1 MVNKVTPDSMMSA
14 SRLPSIMG
22 LSKYQTPNDEL
33 EYSINALK
41 GLERPD
47 IGNQS
52 MQWGNLLEPVILK
65 EAATR
70 LQVTDLVTEHE
81 TAYYHDE
88 LPLCCSLDGTA
99 HGHGQV
105 VATDTDAG
113 IYVFGQDGDSIQL
126 DGLGVIEAKLTAME
140 PESTLPLFRGPIQLQ
155 AQMDIVKA
163 KWGCVAVLYKGTE
176 LRLFLFAPHQ
186 GTLDRI
192 SQVTL
197 DFQLRLEHW
206 KKSGRIDYYPPAD
219 GEKWPDS
226 RGMYPVNEEAVELD
240 AEAAELAQL
249 ILNAKADL
257 KDCEQQID
265 AAEEKLKDFMGVS
278 TIGKI
283 GNYIIKW
290 PVRSFKAQ
298 PEKVVPPKEAYSV
311 RQSTLTIKETSK

>member
-1 MVNKVTPDSMMSA
+1 MVNKVTPDTMMSA

-47 IGNQS
+47 IGNES
-52 MQWGNLLEPVILK
+52 MAWGNTLEPVILA
-65 EAATR
+65 EAAKR
-70 LQVTDLVTEHE
+70 LQLTDLMTEHE
-81 TAYYHDE
+81 AAYFHDE

-99 HGHGQV
+99 YGLGQV
-105 VATDTDAG
+105 VTTDTEAG
-113 IYVFGQDGDSIQL
+113 IYVIGQDSIQL
-126 DGLGVIEAKLTAME
+126 DGMGVIEAKLTAMDAE
-140 PESTLPLFRGPIQLQ
+140 EIPPLFRGPVQLQ

-163 KWGCVAVLYKGTE
+163 KWGCLATLYRGTQ

-206 KKSGRIDYYPPAD
+206 KKSGSIDYYPPAD
-219 GEKWPDS
+219 GERWPET
-226 RGMYPVNEEAVELD
+226 RGMYPADEEVVELD
-240 AEAAELAQL
+240 GEALELAQR
-249 ILNAKADL
+249 ISDAKVTLKMTEQEIAADEQSL
-257 KDCEQQID
+257 KD
-265 AAEEKLKDFMGVS
+265 LMGAF
-278 TIGKI
+278 TIAKIGKF
-283 GNYIIKW
+283 IIKW
-290 PVRSFKAQ
+290 PVRSFKYQ
-298 PEKVVPPKEAYSV
+298 PEKVVPAKEAYSI